1 MLLADCT
8 TQADAN
14 GPKITTSW
22 WHWQF
27 VPQTQKGRNSKGNY
41 SQRKNTV
48 WRCPALVFPPNTPLQ
63 SEARVLKRVTLAS
76 PPSHLSF
83 FHLSPPPPC
92 LHPPPPPPSPSTT
105 HLSGSGTKATSA
117 AATSPPHL
125 LLFHFI
131 GDSCRETN
139 SRSERN
145 DVSVEGPLAR
155 AANLSHAVCCL
166 LFPPAH
172 RLAGSVCRAVMAT
185 DADPQKCESCRFLPA
200 VNL

>member
-1 MLLADCT
+1 M
-8 TQADAN
+8 
-14 GPKITTSW
+14 P
-22 WHWQF
+22 
-27 VPQTQKGRNSKGNY
+27 
-41 SQRKNTV
+41 
-48 WRCPALVFPPNTPLQ
+48 CPGFPANTPLK
-63 SEARVLKRVTLAS
+63 SEARLLKQVTLAN
-76 PPSHLSF
+76 PPSHLHFLPPLSF
-83 FHLSPPPPC
+83 YPPPPPPC
-92 LHPPPPPPSPSTT
+92 LHPPPSSPFTT

-166 LFPPAH
+166 LFSPAH
-172 RLAGSVCRAVMAT
+172 RLAGSVRRAVMAT